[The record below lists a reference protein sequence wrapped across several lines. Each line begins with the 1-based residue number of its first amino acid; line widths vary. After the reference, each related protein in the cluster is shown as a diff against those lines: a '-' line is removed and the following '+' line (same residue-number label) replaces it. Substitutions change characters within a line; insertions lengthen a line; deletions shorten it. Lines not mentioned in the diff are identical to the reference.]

1 MLWPCT
7 ALNRLALKLYKA
19 GETSI
24 RAVFHWSTTIAEKLL
39 SRNEARNGLLAT
51 EQKKKTTHR
60 KSQRKKKAK
69 SQSHSFK
76 AVRFHRRR
84 KEVRVESVGD
94 VWSAS
99 FVELPAATN
108 SGNSR
113 CNIFSLQ
120 NLSGRKF

>member
-51 EQKKKTTHR
+51 EQQKKQPTERVSVRKRVNHR
-60 KSQRKKKAK
+60 VTALK
-69 SQSHSFK
+69 
-76 AVRFHRRR
+76 
-84 KEVRVESVGD
+84 
-94 VWSAS
+94 
-99 FVELPAATN
+99 L
-108 SGNSR
+108 
-113 CNIFSLQ
+113 
-120 NLSGRKF
+120 